1 MMNTLVLNAGSGET
15 NISKH
20 VYGHFPEHLGR
31 CIYDGIWVGA
41 DSIIPNI
48 RGIRNDI
55 VEALRHINISN
66 LGWPGGCFADEYH

>member
-1 MMNTLVLNAGSGET
+1 MMNTLVLNAVSGET
-15 NISKH
+15 NISRQ

-31 CIYDGIWVGA
+31 CLYDGIWVGA

-66 LGWPGGCFADEYH
+66 LRWPGGCFADEYH